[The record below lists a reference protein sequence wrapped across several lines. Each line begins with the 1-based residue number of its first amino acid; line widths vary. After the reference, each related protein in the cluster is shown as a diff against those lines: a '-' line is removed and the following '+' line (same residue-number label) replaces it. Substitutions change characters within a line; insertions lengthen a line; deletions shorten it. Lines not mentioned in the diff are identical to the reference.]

1 MKEKKNG
8 TKPSGRGPEAKKA
21 PGNEG
26 PKRYLI
32 GKTSPDARRSRE
44 REMTNLPQAAL
55 PEDVVIGRNAVLEL
69 LKGPRDVN
77 RLLVAEGG
85 PAGSLSEI
93 LARARERGVVI
104 ETVPR
109 NRIEAVAAGYRHQ
122 GVLAYAAPVPY
133 TDLDDLLTAA
143 ASREA
148 PPFLVLLDGIEDPQN
163 LGAILRTAD
172 ASGAA
177 GVIIPKR
184 RSCPLSATVAK
195 TSAGAVEYVPVARVA
210 SLAQTIEQL
219 KKRGYWIAGA
229 DMEGREMYYEA
240 DLTGALAI
248 VIGGEGK
255 GLSRL
260 VRERCDY
267 LVQMPMQGRINSLNA
282 SAAGAVL
289 MYEALRQRSLKNG
302 AK

>member
-1 MKEKKNG
+1 
-8 TKPSGRGPEAKKA
+8 
-21 PGNEG
+21 
-26 PKRYLI
+26 
-32 GKTSPDARRSRE
+32 
-44 REMTNLPQAAL
+44 MTNPSQAVL

-133 TDLDDLLTAA
+133 TDLDDLLAAA
-143 ASREA
+143 ASRKA

-184 RSCPLSATVAK
+184 RSCSLSATVAK

-219 KKRGYWIAGA
+219 KERGYWIAGA
-229 DMEGREMYYEA
+229 DMAGSEMYYEA

-289 MYEALRQRSLKNG
+289 MYEALRQRLLKDG